1 MSTIPDF
8 ITWINTNINTNG
20 IRGITGALLNTAF
33 INLIAFVRAEK
44 RTDKGIEVIESAS
57 NVITF
62 CNRSDAADPFP
73 NDTTYGL
80 ILRCYDADGNN
91 IDYTVFDMTV
101 DGFKITPAA
110 DGFIDYLATEKVQTI
125 PE

>member
-1 MSTIPDF
+1 MSTIPDY

-20 IRGITGALLNTAF
+20 IRGITGAKLNTAF
-33 INLIAFVRAEK
+33 IDLINFVRAEK
-44 RTDKGIEVIESAS
+44 RLDKGIAVTENAS

-62 CNRSDAADPFP
+62 CNRIDAVDPFP

-91 IDYTVFDMTV
+91 VDYKVFDMTV
-101 DGFKITPAA
+101 DGFKISPAS